1 MAQEMNQ
8 NTNVEPANNDKG
20 GFLWG
25 LLGCCVPI
33 AGLILFLVWKD
44 QKPKTAKAAGIGALV
59 CVIVGVIYYI
69 LMIVLGIGIAS
80 MGMLHGEISTDF
92 FWVSRASG
100 PVVLLARTS
109 VPNLCEMHGRAGRD
123 SDWNPCH
130 PSSWPSQRSCH
141 DPVHASH
148 ANRWICSASD
158 KIYQHKSAPC
168 SHGFSFWHC
177 L

>member
-1 MAQEMNQ
+1 MDQGTNQ
-8 NTNVEPANNDKG
+8 NVNQGTNAAPVNDKG

-80 MGMLHGEISTDF
+80 MGM
-92 FWVSRASG
+92 
-100 PVVLLARTS
+100 
-109 VPNLCEMHGRAGRD
+109 
-123 SDWNPCH
+123 
-130 PSSWPSQRSCH
+130 
-141 DPVHASH
+141 
-148 ANRWICSASD
+148 
-158 KIYQHKSAPC
+158 
-168 SHGFSFWHC
+168 
-177 L
+177 